1 MKTALAENPFVQN
14 PGERGD
20 YRGARGN
27 GSIGNGSIDK
37 GPIEQLDKGPIDPLN
52 YSQSNSEGSFEPLA
66 IEPKDK

>member
-27 GSIGNGSIDK
+27 GSIDNGTIDK
-37 GPIEQLDKGPIDPLN
+37 GLIEQLDKGPIDPLN
-52 YSQSNSEGSFEPLA
+52 
-66 IEPKDK
+66 